1 METIIDKKDL
11 ADFFKGLGE
20 NHVYFN
26 PIYLRPFDR
35 ILGKQ
40 ELDEPWQ
47 IDFFYRLRN
56 DGRISGLVGIFD
68 VEIPY
73 NDYTKHLFGTKLDPP
88 QFFKY
93 WI

>member
-47 IDFFYRLRN
+47 MS
-56 DGRISGLVGIFD
+56 ISSIVFVTMGVSVGLSVFSMSQSHTTTIQTFAWHK
-68 VEIPY
+68 
-73 NDYTKHLFGTKLDPP
+73 T
-88 QFFKY
+88 
-93 WI
+93 